1 MSSDRRKPGAAPQKM
16 VVRADGRYLRFSWR
30 YDTWQV
36 KTRTGA
42 WVNVRTALAQA
53 YAAAGF
59 PIGVQ

>member
-1 MSSDRRKPGAAPQKM
+1 M